1 MRGKKMKIALIAIAA
16 VIVAGIAL
24 YQPLI
29 NYLGRQAAN
38 PTGVVGRIMTRIWST
53 SFNDLREWGLSH
65 ITIDDGDIILSVGF
79 GSGAGIDYMKG
90 LNENIT
96 IYGIDIS
103 QEAVNSAT
111 AINQR
116 HIDTGGVILALGN
129 VAYLDFEDEFF
140 NLIVAGQTH
149 MYWGEVLEQGLL
161 ECHRALKQEGIL
173 LIYAE
178 IDTTLHFLPEY
189 SNHDD
194 FAALLYEIGFREVSI
209 MLSGNHVAFIGIK

>member
-1 MRGKKMKIALIAIAA
+1 MRGKKMKIALIITAA
-16 VIVAGIAL
+16 VIIAGIAL

-29 NYLGRQAAN
+29 NYLGGQAAN
-38 PTGVVGRIMTRIWST
+38 PTGFVGRVMTRIWAV

-65 ITIDDGDIILSVGF
+65 ISIDDDDIILSVGF
-79 GSGAGIDYMKG
+79 GSGAGINYMKG
-90 LNENIT
+90 LNESIT

-103 QEAVNSAT
+103 EEAVDSAT
-111 AINQR
+111 AINQE
-116 HIDTGGVILALGN
+116 HIDTGGAILALGN

-161 ECHRALKQEGIL
+161 ECRRALKQGGIL

-178 IDTTLHFLPEY
+178 MDTTLHFLPEY

-194 FAALLYEIGFREVSI
+194 FAALLYEIGFRDVNVRV
-209 MLSGNHVAFIGIK
+209 SGNHVAFISTK